1 MAKKSTEKI
10 AIFGSSGDIGSY
22 LLKHFRKNYEVL
34 SISKKNSSD
43 NNNVSFSNFKS
54 DKNYLYPKNKNIKDY
69 IFNSKGII
77 ISIGKFKKSKNN
89 LDLNLHLSNF
99 ETNYK
104 LINYLVK
111 NKKKFRNNCRLIV
124 ITSMNSEIINLNS
137 LQYAMSKSK
146 LSMAIKSFKSQLK
159 TSKLSIEDLMPGPI
173 STNMREK
180 KILNNLSKNDIY
192 KLCDF
197 LIKFNCEI
205 TFDKIKVFNKKNY
218 FNKY

>member
-1 MAKKSTEKI
+1 MVKKNIEKI
-10 AIFGSSGDIGSY
+10 VIFGSSGGIGSY
-22 LLKHFRKNYEVL
+22 LLKHFRKNYDVL
-34 SISKKNSSD
+34 SISKKKTGGV
-43 NNNVSFSNFKS
+43 NNLSFSNFKS
-54 DKNYLYPKNKNIKDY
+54 DNNYLYPKNNNIKDY
-69 IFNSKGII
+69 IFNSTGII
-77 ISIGKFKKSKNN
+77 ISVGKFKKSKNN

-99 ETNYK
+99 EVNYK

-111 NKKKFRNNCRLIV
+111 NKKKFKNNCRLIV

-173 STNMREK
+173 NTKMRKK
-180 KILNNLSKNDIY
+180 KILNNLSKNDVY
-192 KLCDF
+192 QLCDF

-205 TFDKIKVFNKKNY
+205 TFDKIKVFNKRNY